1 MALPASGKCGS
12 GNGSAESG
20 KGVVESGKAS
30 RVESVNRT
38 SSRESRIGVESVNSV
53 LARVGHL
60 RRLSR

>member
-1 MALPASGKCGS
+1 MFTAKCGS